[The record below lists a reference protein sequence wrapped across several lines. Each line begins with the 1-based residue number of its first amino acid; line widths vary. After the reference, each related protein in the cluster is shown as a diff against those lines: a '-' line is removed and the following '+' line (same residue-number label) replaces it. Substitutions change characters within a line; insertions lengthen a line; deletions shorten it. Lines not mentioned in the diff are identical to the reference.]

1 MIRNIL
7 KAAAI
12 IIVLLQSAN
21 VYSQANIKPA
31 ISLFDKEQYEEC
43 SQALEAVISTN
54 ERDAKTNYYLG
65 ASYVMLNRNLSEG
78 IRRLKFAQVK
88 GFVSN
93 SNFYLGRAYQLHYEY
108 ELATTSFDKFLKTA
122 KSEKLKSLA
131 ETYRTQCQN
140 SIPLASK
147 IFQVRVIDKYRVTPD
162 SLLTVY
168 NPSKEVGTIQRN
180 RSFFESDIDPDGV
193 LYRTER
199 GDEVFFSVT
208 NSNNKEKLFKMER
221 LLDGWSEMGALS
233 GLESE
238 SNDQMPVMMTD
249 GTTLYFTSDR
259 PGGMGGFDIY
269 RTTYDLESKTFTE
282 PVNLGV
288 PFNSPFDDYLFV
300 GDEFRKRAWF
310 ASNRETSKDSL
321 VVYEILWDE
330 SVIRS
335 FAQNTE
341 EIRKVASLKVDKSL
355 SRLRDNVTSAGVSK
369 STFSVTREEKKF
381 EFLVNDSL
389 KYTQWEHFR
398 SEEARKMYH
407 AALAIE
413 HQKDSLA
420 EKMAS
425 LRKDFQKAKTDD
437 DRNNIIADVLKIERV
452 VYNMEDDLEVRY
464 DKVRRTENA
473 CISDLVA
480 NGKYISLAQVDLQH
494 NAPLF
499 NWDEILNPDKFEMYS
514 NVPFEEIRAKNAPL
528 YKAVFG
534 EDEIAELQ
542 EADSLYIWAGL
553 LALEVSR
560 IDDDEQA
567 TFISQASVMLYS
579 KAFDQKFDIFDDR
592 YLAAVDAEPGIDFTE
607 VTVLRKAAVRDFA
620 LVENVHLSDGLES
633 MHNASVMKKRGM
645 NSFTDAMTRYASH
658 IDGSFPLPN
667 KVTSSEPMS
676 VVASFNAID
685 ETTAKRGD
693 EVFTIDSTTEKQI
706 EEIVEKDSLKVVPAQ
721 VTTVV
726 EQPVTTVV
734 ERPAPAVEK
743 VIEEKPVQ
751 ARSKEATSAD
761 ATVSPFGASKPVYR
775 IQLGVFRNTPDA
787 TKLSVFSEVTT
798 VSIPEKGLTKYY
810 GGAYATYKEAQDA
823 LKNVSGFSGAF
834 IVSFLNGQQV
844 KLSVAQKA
852 E

>member
-7 KAAAI
+7 NVAAVIAA
-12 IIVLLQSAN
+12 LLQTTI
-21 VYSQANIKPA
+21 VFSQANIKPA
-31 ISLFDKEQYEEC
+31 ISLFDKGQYEEC
-43 SQALEAVISTN
+43 AQALESVITSN

-65 ASYVMLNRNLSEG
+65 ASYVMLNKNVSEG
-78 IRRLKFAQVK
+78 IRRLKFSQVK
-88 GFVSN
+88 GFVAN
-93 SNFYLGRAYQLHYEY
+93 SHFYLGRAYQLQYEY
-108 ELATTSFDKFLKTA
+108 EQATVSFDKFLKTA
-122 KSEKLKSLA
+122 KSDKLIALA
-131 ETYRTQCQN
+131 NTYRTQCQN

-162 SLLTVY
+162 SLLNVY

-180 RSFFESDIDPDGV
+180 KSFFESDIDPDGV

-221 LLDGWSEMGALS
+221 LLDGWSEMGALT

-238 SNDQMPVMMTD
+238 ANDQMPVMMTD

-269 RTTYDLESKTFTE
+269 RTTYDQESKTFTE

-310 ASNRETSKDSL
+310 ASNRETTNDSL

-341 EIRKVASLKVDKSL
+341 EIRQVASLKIDKSL
-355 SRLRDNVTSAGVSK
+355 ARLRDNVTAAGVNK

-381 EFLVNDSL
+381 EFQVNDSL

-425 LRKDFQKAKTDD
+425 LRKEFQRVKTDD
-437 DRNNIIADVLKIERV
+437 QRNDIIADVLKIERV
-452 VYNMEDDLEVRY
+452 VYNMEDDLELRY
-464 DKVRRTENA
+464 DRVRRAENT

-480 NGKYISLAQVDLQH
+480 SGKYMSLSQVDLKH
-494 NAPLF
+494 NAPVF
-499 NWDEILNPDKFEMYS
+499 NWDEILDPSKFEMYS
-514 NVPFEEIRAKNAPL
+514 NVPFEEIRAKNEGL
-528 YKAVFG
+528 YKAVFSD
-534 EDEIAELQ
+534 DEIEDLQ

-560 IDDDEQA
+560 IEDDEQA

-592 YLAAVDAEPGIDFTE
+592 YLAAIDKEPNIDFTE
-607 VTVLRKAAVRDFA
+607 ITVLRKSAVRDFN
-620 LVENVHLSDGLES
+620 LVENVRLENGLEA

-645 NSFTDAMTRYASH
+645 NSYTEAMTRYASH
-658 IDGSFPLPN
+658 VDGSFPLPN

-693 EVFTIDSTTEKQI
+693 TVFTIDAASEKQI
-706 EEIVEKDSLKVVPAQ
+706 EEIVDKEETVAPA
-721 VTTVV
+721 V
-726 EQPVTTVV
+726 QPVKKA
-734 ERPAPAVEK
+734 EEPAPAPVAEVK
-743 VIEEKPVQ
+743 EVKAEEPVK
-751 ARSKEATSAD
+751 AAVAVSD
-761 ATVSPFGASKPVYR
+761 ATVSPYGASKPVYR
-775 IQLGVFRNTPDA
+775 IQLGVFRNKPDA
-787 TKLSVFSEVTT
+787 AKLSVFSEVTT
-798 VSIPEKGLTKYY
+798 VEIPEKGLTKYY
-810 GGAYATYKEAQDA
+810 GGAYATYTEAQAA
-823 LKNVSGFSGAF
+823 LKSVSGFSGAF